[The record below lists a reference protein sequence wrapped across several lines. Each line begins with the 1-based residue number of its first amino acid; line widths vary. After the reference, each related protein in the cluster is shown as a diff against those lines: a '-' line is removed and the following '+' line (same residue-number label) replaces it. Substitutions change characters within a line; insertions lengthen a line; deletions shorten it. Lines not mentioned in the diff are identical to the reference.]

1 MSQEHIFTIEYKL
14 HGAPKK
20 LLIRALHLTDEDA
33 WQWAG
38 CDAGAVPIP
47 KPGKPPLKLF
57 SKPMAERHGI
67 TEVQWRG
74 PGSVHGSTPL
84 EYS

>member
-1 MSQEHIFTIEYKL
+1 MSQQNLFTIEYKL

-20 LLIRALHLTDEDA
+20 LTVRAARMSTEDA

-38 CDAGAVPIP
+38 CDAGATPIP

-57 SKPMAERHGI
+57 SRPMAEKYGI
-67 TEVQWRG
+67 TDVQWR
-74 PGSVHGSTPL
+74 
-84 EYS
+84 